1 VGIHS
6 LREGASRS
14 AAAVR
19 TAEYGGNGLAW
30 LRDRDALNVILDG
43 SHTALVDPPLLC
55 RIILESCISCGLR
68 LHQPVR
74 PISFAR
80 SSSGATSS
88 VEIIY
93 TSTQD
98 TKTLSCTNFVFA
110 AVLGCQRFIVF
121 CFQDRT
127 SRRSSQQSQ
136 VTVSWSKVPFTAAK
150 ARRDVGQQLAS
161 PTGPPRQFQEG
172 NRSRLHPR
180 NLLSHA

>member
-1 VGIHS
+1 MGIHS

-110 AVLGCQRFIVF
+110 AGTWVPEVHRLLFPGSNVKTLVTAIAGHSLLVQSPIHRR
-121 CFQDRT
+121 QSS
-127 SRRSSQQSQ
+127 SRRR
-136 VTVSWSKVPFTAAK
+136 TTT
-150 ARRDVGQQLAS
+150 R
-161 PTGPPRQFQEG
+161 
-172 NRSRLHPR
+172 
-180 NLLSHA
+180 